1 MRVRVLVRVMHATWR
16 VRGFSL
22 FRYVGNKIREL
33 DAFNPQVAARMTTL
47 FGTWAKYNGGRQQL
61 MQAELVKI
69 RGREGVSRETFE
81 IAKRSL
87 AGSEFE

>member
-1 MRVRVLVRVMHATWR
+1 MCAFNYDVL
-16 VRGFSL
+16 
-22 FRYVGNKIREL
+22 RYVGDKVREL

-47 FGTWAKYNGGRQQL
+47 FGTWAKYDGDRQEL

-69 RGREGVSRETFE
+69 RDREGVSKETFE

-87 AGSEFE
+87 AGSKFE